1 MSLNCHH
8 PSLAVSELMAQQRM
22 RQGNPGPGP
31 VERMWKRFRGL
42 GAWGKGDLKW
52 FRGICGGQLGL
63 KQEWPDH
70 KLKPL
75 RASAAISLSSRKGPV
90 LSFPIQGTA
99 QSSLSTVDAIRSQWT
114 KHQYLD
120 ASSALTKLWK
130 TTLFSM
136 YKEQEDERYSSQRNL
151 LGKINPGLTPM
162 LHSTIGLTAGS
173 VDHSPSSSMKGVP
186 WWTSPLQGKDFLQV
200 CKYFQ
205 QSHVMPLLKLMTSN
219 NLKMDWCNYGHNVTF
234 HFDFNLV

>member
-1 MSLNCHH
+1 M
-8 PSLAVSELMAQQRM
+8 
-22 RQGNPGPGP
+22 
-31 VERMWKRFRGL
+31 
-42 GAWGKGDLKW
+42 
-52 FRGICGGQLGL
+52 
-63 KQEWPDH
+63 
-70 KLKPL
+70 
-75 RASAAISLSSRKGPV
+75 ISLSSRKGPV

-151 LGKINPGLTPM
+151 LGKISPGLTPM
-162 LHSTIGLTAGS
+162 RHSTIGLTAGS

-200 CKYFQ
+200 CKYLQ
-205 QSHVMPLLKLMTSN
+205 QLLASALMFPAGSTVSLLTS
-219 NLKMDWCNYGHNVTF
+219 LYDPYL
-234 HFDFNLV
+234 LVHREVQCERN